1 MNKVSQLDMSMP
13 TRARPS
19 FSSPVPCMYTN
30 VSNNNETLQGL
41 EENVRIEQIFWKFKG
56 VHSLWSLWSLHVA
69 EYSP

>member
-41 EENVRIEQIFWKFKG
+41 EENVRIEQIF
-56 VHSLWSLWSLHVA
+56 
-69 EYSP
+69 